1 MVKGYQKLRKCLTK
15 TMMKTNEQKE
25 LGVNQLS
32 GEKKTSKSN
41 ITNIHIQSKEDLS
54 MKYKYLLLKGLFQEK
69 KKCSWKLKKKKVM
82 SEMKKPS
89 RSVGR

>member
-1 MVKGYQKLRKCLTK
+1 
-15 TMMKTNEQKE
+15 MKTNEQKE

-69 KKCSWKLKKKKVM
+69 KKCSWKLKKKKSDVRNEETQQKCWKVM
-82 SEMKKPS
+82 LGKYLRK
-89 RSVGR
+89 